1 MFYTFQIA
9 LQVFS
14 IRASLSYDRPD
25 AVYCAVVRVI
35 CSCRL
40 ACCRHAVL
48 MVNSMVMLVGLSSE
62 LFAVTPLLIGAR
74 RLEDRYGLTGSA
86 GQLARRSFR
95 GAYSK
100 ASE

>member
-1 MFYTFQIA
+1 MTGLMQFNA
-9 LQVFS
+9 LLF
-14 IRASLSYDRPD
+14 LS
-25 AVYCAVVRVI
+25 VVPVG
-35 CSCRL
+35 CSYRL

-62 LFAVTPLLIGAR
+62 LFAVTPLPIGAR
-74 RLEDRYGLTGSA
+74 RLGDRYGLIGSA

>member
-1 MFYTFQIA
+1 
-9 LQVFS
+9 
-14 IRASLSYDRPD
+14 
-25 AVYCAVVRVI
+25 
-35 CSCRL
+35 
-40 ACCRHAVL
+40 

-62 LFAVTPLLIGAR
+62 LFAVTPLPIGAR
-74 RLEDRYGLTGSA
+74 RLGDRYGLIGSA